1 VGGGDDGRPIA
12 ADFSSD
18 SDILLIAFGGLKRGF
33 GLIPPFEFFRLTGEV
48 DTKKLYVRDMNQA
61 WYHQGLPGIADNI
74 DGVAVYLRDMIRE
87 QQPRK
92 VVAVGNSAGGYAA
105 LLFGYLLSANIV
117 LAFSPQTFISRHE
130 RALHGDDR
138 WGEYQILNA
147 HQSPTRQEKYFNLKR
162 TLGAHRTRTKYRIYY
177 QRENRLDNIHARRM
191 RVVDNVFLHPR
202 DEGKDDHHLVI
213 HLRKNGA
220 LKKILMREL

>member
-1 VGGGDDGRPIA
+1 M
-12 ADFSSD
+12 
-18 SDILLIAFGGLKRGF
+18 AFGGLKRGF
-33 GLIPPFEFFRLTGEV
+33 GLIPPFEFFRITREV

-61 WYHQGLPGIADNI
+61 WYHRGLPGIADNI
-74 DGVAVYLRDMIRE
+74 DGVAVYLKNMIRE

-117 LAFSPQTFISRHE
+117 LAFSPQTFISKQE

-138 WGEYQILNA
+138 WEEYQILNA

-162 TLGAHRTRTKYRIYY
+162 TLGARRTGTKYRIYY
-177 QRENRLDNIHARRM
+177 QQENRLDRIHAKRM
-191 RVVDNVFLHPR
+191 RVVPNVFLHPR
-202 DEGKDDHHLVI
+202 PEGGDDHHLVV
-213 HLRKNGA
+213 HLKRNGA
-220 LKKILMREL
+220 LKKMLMREL